1 MHAGRGMASRDGPS
15 ECDAPH
21 PGREETPA
29 WPPRR
34 PVSPPGRAGARTL
47 PADLVTA
54 LSHGVS
60 PGTVSVVRTL
70 TRKFPENSR
79 RGRTGLR
86 PGRARS
92 GPRSLAW
99 APAAPRAGDR
109 GVPTS
114 AQASPPGTALV
125 CLCAASPQSYS
136 DLPGRGLAPGAR
148 GQQTRCGQRGAGGKT
163 RVTRPRTAGHCLG
176 SGPNSEGRR
185 TSQGR
190 RESQSWAQRPQALAL
205 QATSCPRRRVQEGGP
220 KRVGVRQVAVQGGAL
235 SWGGAQE
242 PGWGAQRS
250 LEGRELQG
258 REP

>member
-1 MHAGRGMASRDGPS
+1 MQAGRGMASRDGPS

-79 RGRTGLR
+79 RGRIGLR

-109 GVPTS
+109 GVPAS

-125 CLCAASPQSYS
+125 CLCAASPRSYS

-163 RVTRPRTAGHCLG
+163 RVTRPGRQVIVWEAAPTLKAGGPAREGGSRRAGHSVRRLWRSRPLAAPAGGCRREAPSMSG
-176 SGPNSEGRR
+176 SGRWPCKEG
-185 TSQGR
+185 
-190 RESQSWAQRPQALAL
+190 L
-205 QATSCPRRRVQEGGP
+205 
-220 KRVGVRQVAVQGGAL
+220 
-235 SWGGAQE
+235 
-242 PGWGAQRS
+242 
-250 LEGRELQG
+250 
-258 REP
+258 